1 MAWKKRCKEN
11 MLSSDPYFGIP
22 EIQGNHLN
30 ISEKEQAITN
40 TENPTSDHRSVRALR
55 KSGVAMFDAQSNG
68 ISRHA
73 RSIKVTP
80 RQTESSILTF

>member
-1 MAWKKRCKEN
+1 

-73 RSIKVTP
+73 CLKSMLVAEEDKMET
-80 RQTESSILTF
+80 ILVSN